1 VDAVDLVDAVD
12 VLGWG
17 RVISRLSKKSTR
29 STKSTKSTSGPATTE
44 ASAVLVGAMQ
54 SAPGHRDAPGQDGVS
69 GLVRAAQQG
78 DRAASRALFDRFQKG
93 VMGYCLLSAKGDR
106 ERAKDLAQETFARAF
121 RSLTGLTE
129 PERFQG
135 WLFTIAANVC
145 RNRGE
150 QESRQ
155 RQVLDALAV
164 EREVELPAEDKE
176 SRERRI
182 ALVQRLLAGVAD
194 EKLRRIV
201 ILKYGEPEH
210 TTREIAAKLDV
221 PHGTVTVKLMRF
233 RDAVKRDL
241 CRQLLEE
248 GEA

>member
-1 VDAVDLVDAVD
+1 MDWVDRVDLVDGVD
-12 VLGWG
+12 WVDLGFQLH
-17 RVISRLSKKSTR
+17 SPSMTSTR
-29 STKSTKSTSGPATTE
+29 STT
-44 ASAVLVGAMQ
+44 AVWVGAMQ
-54 SAPGHRDAPGQDGVS
+54 PAPAQRDAPGQDLA
-69 GLVRAAQQG
+69 GLVRAAQEG

-106 ERAKDLAQETFARAF
+106 ERAMDLAQETFARAF
-121 RSLTGLTE
+121 RSVTGLTE

-145 RNRGE
+145 RTRGD
-150 QESRQ
+150 QEHKRQ
-155 RQVLDALAV
+155 QALDALAV
-164 EREVELPAEDKE
+164 EREADLPADDQQA
-176 SRERRI
+176 RERRI
-182 ALVQRLLAGVAD
+182 ALVQRLLAGVQD
-194 EKLRRIV
+194 EKLRQIV
-201 ILKYGEPEH
+201 TLKYGEPEH

-241 CRQLLEE
+241 CRMLLEE